1 LLIQNLR
8 KESLKTQI
16 NIAHLVTPYL
26 FHTGSWIYNQ
36 IIGVNEVNH
45 FVFTQKK
52 ENLEQYP
59 LENVISIENFN
70 LFKRFVNKIYRKIT
84 DNYGMFFI
92 AKTTRYNIDIFHAH
106 MGFEGARWL
115 KMVMNSKK
123 PLITSFYGQDVS
135 KLGKQDYW
143 LKRYKS
149 LFEYGKFFLAE
160 GPYLK
165 KQLIDIG
172 CPENKVIIQKLGIS
186 INQYPVK
193 DYSIANKRMII
204 LQVSTFREKK
214 GIKYSL
220 EAIKLLHED
229 KIDFEFR
236 LIGGADNEKAYNE
249 IQELI
254 LKNGIEDKVKLLGKM
269 THSEVIKEMVSADI
283 FLHPSVTA
291 LDGDNEGGVPVGII
305 EASAVGLPV
314 VSSYHADIPEVI
326 INKVTGLL
334 STEKNSYQIYKNL
347 LALINDQNCRMQFGI
362 AAREHMIK
370 NYNLRDQII
379 KLIEIYKKVI
389 N

>member
-1 LLIQNLR
+1 MKRQN
-8 KESLKTQI
+8 
-16 NIAHLVTPYL
+16 NIVHLVTPFL

-36 IIGVNEVNH
+36 IIGLREVNQ

-59 LENVISIENFN
+59 FPNIVSAEDFN
-70 LFKRFVNKIYRKIT
+70 LVKRRVNELYRKIT
-84 DNYGMFFI
+84 DNYGLFFI
-92 AKTTRYNIDIFHAH
+92 TETQRYNIDMFHAH

-115 KMVMNSKK
+115 KMVIKTKK
-123 PLITSFYGQDVS
+123 PIITSFYGQDVS

-143 LKRYKS
+143 LNRYKP

-172 CPENKVIIQKLGIS
+172 CPENKIIIQKLGIPLD
-186 INQYPVK
+186 QYPVK
-193 DYSIANKRMII
+193 DYSAARGRVII

-220 EAIKLLHED
+220 EAIKLLHDD

-249 IQELI
+249 IKEI
-254 LKNGIEDKVKLLGKM
+254 IFNSGIADKVKLLGMM

-283 FLHPSVTA
+283 FLHPSITA
-291 LDGDNEGGVPVGII
+291 ADGDNEGGVPVGII

-314 VSSYHADIPEVI
+314 VSSYHADIPEVV
-326 INKVTGLL
+326 INNVSGLL
-334 STEKNSYQIYKNL
+334 STEKDSYQIYKNL
-347 LALINDQNCRMQFGI
+347 INLINDQNRRMKFGV

-370 NYNLRDQII
+370 YYNLRDQIT
-379 KLIEIYKKVI
+379 KLIEIYKKVED
-389 N
+389 